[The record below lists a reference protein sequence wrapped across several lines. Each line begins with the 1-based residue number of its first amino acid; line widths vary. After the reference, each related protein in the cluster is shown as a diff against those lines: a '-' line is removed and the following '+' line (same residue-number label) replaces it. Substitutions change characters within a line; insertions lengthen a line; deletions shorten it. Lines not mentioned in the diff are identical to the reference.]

1 MREVQRRKE
10 ERSGAG
16 TGEENNWMTFQRN
29 FQRNSW
35 VMQQGLERAARH
47 EMAAAAVQAPV
58 AQTERQKWQKVQEEK
73 QQEERMRAAWQAL
86 PERRQWQDGG
96 WYTLQD
102 FVNASGLDQGQYE
115 WQMAPRQGI

>member
-1 MREVQRRKE
+1 M
-10 ERSGAG
+10 SGAG
-16 TGEENNWMTFQRN
+16 TGEGNNWVTFQRN

-35 VMQQGLERAARH
+35 VMEQELDERAARR
-47 EMAAAAVQAPV
+47 EMAAAA
-58 AQTERQKWQKVQEEK
+58 AQTEMAEGTGGK